1 MNPTWTARL
10 AAAVSWRRLLRMLA
24 VLAGIYVL
32 GVLLLRLWIGSLTG
46 FGSIQDQETAAMVGM
61 NWAEMALAQS
71 EIVGHFERH
80 GAWPENARA
89 FYRPDDNG
97 LLRIDVPEPFVLRF
111 GMGRGFAPETGLRET
126 WLRTRF
132 DPATRRWDCQND
144 TPPLPKAWLRGDC
157 VPPGQIWTPLEWLL
171 SALIVGVA
179 LLILLLG
186 GLAFLDPR
194 LAGLRKQPRRLRRQ
208 PISELPRLHRQLG
221 WLRRRRAS
229 LAAAEIAESD
239 WQEAL
244 SYSSADDDA
253 RAQLLALRVSARCTR
268 SPGWS
273 LPGQVYEWKLSPNL
287 PLALDRALLYLPAAD
302 IAPRDLVRHLQSLQ
316 TGQDVLLVATRAR
329 ASDSV
334 LMAYASDTANLCVC
348 LDQITQSEWLLHPSP
363 QEVLVAVLAR
373 QLRITRISPYQTRG
387 GITRP
392 AAFFGREQLLA
403 RVLNREPGNYLLVGG
418 RQLGKT
424 SLMKAIE
431 RRFAEHPRVYCHY
444 LSLRDHRLG
453 ARLAAELDQPAE
465 TPIEAL
471 VTLLAARA
479 GERRVLLL
487 IDETDLF
494 LREESR
500 SGYAQL
506 ASLRSLSE
514 EGRCHFMLAG
524 FWDLY
529 QATAI
534 DYASPIRNFGEVI
547 TLGALEADACT
558 ALATEPLARLGVKFA
573 PPELVQRLVQGC
585 GQRANLVAI
594 LCQHGL
600 EQLERGERVLTEAHL
615 ESAMASD
622 ALLDALA
629 GWARLSPDPADCA
642 LDRIIVYRIA
652 QLPAAAGQT
661 ADAAQAALTLVELM
675 QLLSSRQIAVA
686 AEAVRG
692 AFARLQL
699 AYVVQRRN
707 AGFAFAVPLFAAQ
720 FHAQEVDALLER
732 ELLALSS
739 ASDSTHAGGV

>member
-1 MNPTWTARL
+1 MNAPWLARL
-10 AAAVSWRRLLRMLA
+10 RGQVSWRRLLR
-24 VLAGIYVL
+24 VLAILAGVYVI
-32 GVLLLRLWIGSLTG
+32 GVLILRLWIANLTG
-46 FGSIQDQETAAMVGM
+46 FGPMQDHETAAMMGI
-61 NWAEMALAQS
+61 NWSEIARAQS
-71 EIVGHFERH
+71 DVVEHFEQHRS
-80 GAWPENARA
+80 WPENPRA
-89 FYRPDDNG
+89 FYRLDDNG
-97 LLRIDVPEPFVLRF
+97 LLRIETPEPFVLRF
-111 GMGRGFAPETGLRET
+111 GMSRGFAPETGLRDT
-126 WLRTRF
+126 WIRTRF
-132 DPATRRWDCQND
+132 DPATGRWDCQND
-144 TPPLPKAWLRGDC
+144 TPPLPRAWLRGDC
-157 VPPGQIWTPLEWLL
+157 LPPTQHWSPIEWLL
-171 SALIVGVA
+171 FALTVA
-179 LLILLLG
+179 VAALILLLG
-186 GLAFLDPR
+186 GLALLDPR

-221 WLRRRRAS
+221 WLRRRQSS

-239 WQEAL
+239 WREAL
-244 SYSSADDDA
+244 SYAQADDDA
-253 RAQLLALRVSARCTR
+253 RAQMLALRVAARSRR

-273 LPGQVYEWKLSPNL
+273 LPGQVYEWKLPPTL
-287 PLALDRALLYLPAAD
+287 PLALDRALLYLPAAGT
-302 IAPRDLVRHLQSLQ
+302 AARDLVRHLQSLQ
-316 TGQDVLLVATRAR
+316 TGQDVLIVATRDA
-329 ASDSV
+329 ATDAA
-334 LMAYASDTANLCVC
+334 LLAYASDTANLCVC
-348 LDQITQSEWLLHPSP
+348 LDQIAQCEWLLHPSP
-363 QEVLVAVLAR
+363 QDVLVAVLAR

-453 ARLAAELDQPAE
+453 ARLAAELDQPAD

-471 VTLLAARA
+471 VALLAARA
-479 GERRVLLL
+479 GQRRVLLL

-500 SGYAQL
+500 TGYAQL

-558 ALATEPLARLGVKFA
+558 ALATEPLARLGIKFVQ
-573 PPELVQRLVQGC
+573 PELVQRLVQAC

-600 EQLERGERVLTEAHL
+600 EQLERGERLLTEAHL
-615 ESAMASD
+615 DKAMDSD

-642 LDRIIVYRIA
+642 IDRIIVYRIA
-652 QLPAAAGQT
+652 QTPAAPGET
-661 ADAAQAALTLVELM
+661 ADAVQAALTLVELM

-699 AYVVQRRN
+699 AYVVQRR
-707 AGFAFAVPLFAAQ
+707 GEGYAFAVPLFAAQ

-732 ELLALSS
+732 ELAALSAAS
-739 ASDSTHAGGV
+739 ASAQTGGV

>member
-1 MNPTWTARL
+1 MSPPWLTRL
-10 AAAVSWRRLLRMLA
+10 RGEVSWRRLLRVLA
-24 VLAGIYVL
+24 ILAGIYAV
-32 GVLLLRLWIGSLTG
+32 GVLILRLWIANLTG
-46 FGSIQDQETAAMVGM
+46 FGPMQDPETAAMMGM
-61 NWAEMALAQS
+61 NWSEMARAQS
-71 EIVGHFERH
+71 EAVEHFEEH
-80 GAWPENARA
+80 GNWPDSPRA
-89 FYRPDDNG
+89 FYRVEDNG
-97 LLRIDVPEPFVLRF
+97 LLRIQTPEPFVLRF
-111 GMGRGFAPETGLRET
+111 GMSRGFAPETGLRDT
-126 WLRTRF
+126 WLSTRF
-132 DPATRRWDCQND
+132 DPASGQWTCQND

-157 VPPGQIWTPLEWLL
+157 LPPTQHWSPLEWLL
-171 SALIVGVA
+171 FVLIVAVA
-179 LLILLLG
+179 ALILLLA
-186 GLAFLDPR
+186 GLALLDPR

-239 WQEAL
+239 WREAL
-244 SYSSADDDA
+244 SYAQADDDA
-253 RAQLLALRVSARCTR
+253 RAQMLALRVAARSSR

-273 LPGQVYEWKLSPNL
+273 LPGQVYEWKLPPTL
-287 PLALDRALLYLPAAD
+287 PLALDRALLYLPAAGSS
-302 IAPRDLVRHLQSLQ
+302 ARDLVRHLQSLQ
-316 TGQDVLLVATRAR
+316 TGQDVLIVATRDA
-329 ASDSV
+329 ATDAA
-334 LMAYASDTANLCVC
+334 LLAYASDTANLCVC
-348 LDQITQSEWLLHPSP
+348 LDQITQCEWLLHPTP
-363 QEVLVAVLAR
+363 ADVLVAVLAR

-392 AAFFGREQLLA
+392 AAFFGRAQLLA

-431 RRFAEHPRVYCHY
+431 RRFAEHPSVYCHY

-453 ARLAAELDQPAE
+453 ARLAAELEQPVE
-465 TPIEAL
+465 TPIDEL
-471 VTLLAARA
+471 VGLLARRA
-479 GERRVLLL
+479 GQRRVLLL

-494 LREESR
+494 LREEAR

-547 TLGALEADACT
+547 TLGALEADACV
-558 ALATEPLARLGVKFA
+558 ALATEPLARLGIRFA
-573 PPELVQRLVQGC
+573 HADLVARLVHAC

-600 EQLERGERVLTEAHL
+600 EQLERGDRVLGETHL
-615 ESAMASD
+615 NQAMASD

-642 LDRIIVYRIA
+642 LDRIIVYRVA
-652 QLPAAAGQT
+652 QAHAGQGGEAT
-661 ADAAQAALTLVELM
+661 AGAVALTLVEFM
-675 QLLSSRQIAVA
+675 QLLGRRGIAA
-686 AEAVRG
+686 SAEAVRG

-699 AYVVQRRN
+699 AYVLQRQ
-707 AGFAFAVPLFAAQ
+707 GEGYAFAVPLFAAQ

-732 ELLALSS
+732 ELAALGV
-739 ASDSTHAGGV
+739 AGATQAGGV